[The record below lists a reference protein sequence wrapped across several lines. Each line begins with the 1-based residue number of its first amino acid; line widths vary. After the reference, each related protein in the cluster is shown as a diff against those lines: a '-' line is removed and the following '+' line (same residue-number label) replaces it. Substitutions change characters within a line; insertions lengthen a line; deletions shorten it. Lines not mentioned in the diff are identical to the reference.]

1 MKTTVELS
9 EGIFRQVKDL
19 ARRDKTTIRQI
30 LESAL
35 GLYLREKDRNEPEYR
50 YQSNSFKGE
59 GVYEGVYEG
68 IQEGKWDTIRSLIYE
83 GRGG

>member
-35 GLYLREKDRNEPEYR
+35 RLYLREKDRNESDCR
-50 YQSNSFKGE
+50 YQSSSFKGE
-59 GVYEGVYEG
+59 GVCEG